1 MAQFNYYLKTSSI
14 DRETNINLRI
24 TSNGKSVFLYTGLK
38 VKRVFWCNDKSS
50 QNYQRVI
57 STRLTRNA
65 NEINTELNRLL
76 ELARRAESSFGKMKP
91 NPSEIKNKLLSFLN
105 EDNEETLVDNQK
117 MSIYEFWDNHVIE
130 TLKRINPRTNNL
142 ITSHTSKS
150 LNQTKRVLKRFE
162 KHTRYKI
169 DFETINLD
177 FYRRFVTYCDRV
189 EKFRT
194 NTFGKH
200 IRNIKCI
207 LNRAEILG
215 YQVNK
220 EYRISDFQTTTEI
233 TTSIYLTESEIQS
246 IIELDLTKTPG
257 LSRTRDLFVIGCYLG
272 LRFGDYS
279 DLNRAEVIDENTIKI
294 KTYKTAKIVTLPIL
308 EPIKNTI
315 QKYLDIENKKFIFP
329 KSISNQKFNSQLKDI
344 AKKIPALQS
353 RVHYIS
359 HINGREVIESNFKWE
374 KVTSHTC
381 RRSFATNMF
390 LRGIDIFLIMKLTG
404 HQTEKEFYKYIK
416 IDPDDTANKVREQFN
431 NTSR

>member
-1 MAQFNYYLKTSSI
+1 MAQFNYYLKTTSD

-38 VKRVFWCNDKSS
+38 VKRVFWCTDKSN

-57 STRLTRNA
+57 STRLSRNA
-65 NEINTELNRLL
+65 NEINTELNQLI
-76 ELARRAESSFGKMKP
+76 ELARLSESSFGKSKP
-91 NPSEIKNKLLSFLN
+91 NPGEIKNKLLTFLN
-105 EDNEETLVDNQK
+105 GDKDESSTENHK
-117 MSIYEFWDNHVIE
+117 MSIFEFWDNYAIE
-130 TLKRINPRTNNL
+130 TAKRINPKTNKV
-142 ITSHTSKS
+142 ITSHTIKC
-150 LNQTKRVLKRFE
+150 LNQTKNVLKRFE
-162 KHTRYKI
+162 KSTRYKI
-169 DFETINLD
+169 DFETINLE
-177 FYRRFVTYCDRV
+177 FYGQFVRYCDSV
-189 EKFRT
+189 EQFRT

-200 IRNIKCI
+200 IRIIKGV

-220 EYRISDFQTTTEI
+220 EFRISDFRSPTENTTA
-233 TTSIYLTESEIQS
+233 IYLTESEIQS

-257 LSRTRDLFVIGCYLG
+257 LSKTRDLFVIGCYTG

-279 DLNRAEVIDENTIKI
+279 ELNRAEVIDENTIKI

-308 EPIKNTI
+308 DPIRNTI
-315 QKYLDIENKKFIFP
+315 QKYLDLENKKFVFP

-353 RVHYIS
+353 RVKYVS

-416 IDPDDTANKVREQFN
+416 IDPEDTANKVREQFN